1 MKIISKIANKA
12 IWTPFY
18 KYKMGSCGKN
28 FIIGH
33 STEFLN
39 ATKFYIGDDFYCGPY
54 CYFST
59 NNYYPVKIGNSVMF
73 GPGIKVLGGNH
84 DSRWI
89 ESHMRYNT
97 YEGHSTGE
105 ISIDSGAWVGAGSI
119 ILSNSHI
126 GEGAIIGAGSVVN
139 SKIPPYSIAAGV
151 PARFIR
157 YRFKDKSNLKTLLA
171 NVHSELNVD
180 NIFDK

>member
-1 MKIISKIANKA
+1 MKLTAKIINKI

-18 KYKMGSCGKN
+18 KSKMGSCGHN
-28 FIIGH
+28 LIIGH

-39 ATKFYIGDDFYCGPY
+39 ASKFHIGNDFYCGPY

-59 NNYYPVKIGNSVMF
+59 NNYFPVTIGDSVMF

-84 DSRWI
+84 DIEWT

-97 YEGHSTGE
+97 RESHSTGE
-105 ISIDSGAWVGAGSI
+105 IVIGSGAWIGAGSI
-119 ILSNSHI
+119 ILSKANI

-139 SKIPPYSIAAGV
+139 SNIPPYSIAAGV
-151 PARFIR
+151 PARFIKN
-157 YRFKDKSNLKTLLA
+157 RFKDKDELKKLLG
-171 NVHSELNVD
+171 NIESKLNIETIVD
-180 NIFDK
+180 R